1 MRPGGSMPD
10 LSGWGSGTHSSTVNV
25 SVSPS
30 VFSSN
35 GCSVRSPM
43 GTPRSKTGVREESR
57 AVLTSRSRS
66 DAAETVTR

>member
-1 MRPGGSMPD
+1 MRPGSSMPGF
-10 LSGWGSGTHSSTVNV
+10 SGRGSGTHSSTVNV

-30 VFSSN
+30 VFNSK

-57 AVLTSRSRS
+57 AVFPSRSRS

>member
-1 MRPGGSMPD
+1 MAGF
-10 LSGWGSGTHSSTVNV
+10 SGWASGTHSSTVNV

-57 AVLTSRSRS
+57 AVFPSRSRS